1 MSRDDV
7 THRCDDVISIQ
18 RQLKVKWSAGVI
30 SLPQE
35 VAVELWP
42 QRSTF
47 DPHSQLLFPTALK
60 LLWNC
65 SETALKLH
73 CRSVNRCRL
82 TSAPIHPTLALIEM
96 KKFPISIVNS
106 RISTVFTNATPRALP
121 PSGVPYDP
129 AQPKNIF
136 SIRSNSDGG
145 GHFAFTCEISLQSL
159 DCRSFATN
167 TTCWFHNRP
176 LQFHYSKFTQGIL
189 LSFA

>member
-1 MSRDDV
+1 M
-7 THRCDDVISIQ
+7 ISW
-18 RQLKVKWSAGVI
+18 RHFFAAGGRSWTLTSAFHFWPPQPAP
-30 SLPQE
+30 LPNCSE
-35 VAVELWP
+35 
-42 QRSTF
+42 
-47 DPHSQLLFPTALK
+47 TALK